1 MDDRALQTR
10 LDAIERRQSVLLWLL
25 VGGYV
30 LAALW
35 LLVTATDAVTVWNAG
50 VAAAV
55 LAVLATAAGIARR
68 RRTEGRPVTVRT

>member
-68 RRTEGRPVTVRT
+68 RRTEG